1 MAPNRS
7 AVLRTVN
14 SSTWKIYDRRI
25 SKWIPVVGVY
35 RELLPMACLRENQ
48 QKVLAE
54 SQSIRKRQG
63 PQEQKKP
70 VIEP

>member
-14 SSTWKIYDRRI
+14 SSTWKIYNRKMSEWTI
-25 SKWIPVVGVY
+25 IVEMH
-35 RELLPMACLRENQ
+35 RELLPMTCPRENQ

-54 SQSIRKRQG
+54 NQSIRKR
-63 PQEQKKP
+63 
-70 VIEP
+70 